1 MKKREPYKITC
12 IAFAVVLTTV
22 LSVGISYAIITPK
35 VKHEAAKTVEY
46 VTRCEQLLITG
57 RLEPICAGYLEYV
70 GYDVE
75 TQAVIYSGSP
85 YNPYNAKEKVLAQT
99 RQIGVKPE

>member
-1 MKKREPYKITC
+1 MIRLHL
-12 IAFAVVLTTV
+12 LTAV
-22 LSVGISYAIITPK
+22 LSVAISYAIITPQVQYEA
-35 VKHEAAKTVEY
+35 VKTIEY

-75 TQAVIYSGSP
+75 TQATIYSGSP
-85 YNPYNAKEKVLAQT
+85 YNLSQAKEKILAQT
-99 RQIGVKPE
+99 GKLKEKPAGVME